1 MPEVNQLT
9 ARPKQLSSQQAAAL
23 TQRQDA
29 LEEGMDR
36 LVTAT
41 ETLSANFKDHS
52 SMLKQAN
59 NITNDILDALEETA
73 AVAASMNESFFMS
86 VSTRSWWPFVVF
98 PTASLV
104 MGSYGLPPSIVRN
117 LGLLAFGE
125 AVGFVVSSYDQL
137 TTFVI
142 GSLESSTNTTAS
154 SL

>member
-1 MPEVNQLT
+1 
-9 ARPKQLSSQQAAAL
+9 
-23 TQRQDA
+23 
-29 LEEGMDR
+29 MDR

-41 ETLSANFKDHS
+41 EILSTKLTDHS

-73 AVAASMNESFFMS
+73 AVASSMNESFFMS
-86 VSTRSWWPFVVF
+86 ATTRSWWPFVVF

-117 LGLLAFGE
+117 IGLLAFGE
-125 AVGFVVSSYDQL
+125 AVGFVVSSYQQL
-137 TTFVI
+137 TTQLFGLV
-142 GSLESSTNTTAS
+142 GEVTANTTAS

>member
-1 MPEVNQLT
+1 
-9 ARPKQLSSQQAAAL
+9 
-23 TQRQDA
+23 
-29 LEEGMDR
+29 MDR

-73 AVAASMNESFFMS
+73 AVASSMNESFFMS
-86 VSTRSWWPFVVF
+86 VTTRSWWPFLVF

-104 MGSYGLPPSIVRN
+104 MGSYGLPPSIFRN

-142 GSLESSTNTTAS
+142 ASLESTANTTAS